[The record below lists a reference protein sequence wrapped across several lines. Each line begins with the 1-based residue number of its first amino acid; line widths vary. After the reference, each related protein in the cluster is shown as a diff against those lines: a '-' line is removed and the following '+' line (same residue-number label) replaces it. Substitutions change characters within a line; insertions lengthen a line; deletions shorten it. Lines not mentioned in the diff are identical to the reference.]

1 MKLTGRMKITV
12 LAKEARLNETS
23 GKTGHTLTVMQNSEA
38 GSITC
43 TKEVYD
49 LVKPL
54 HSYDF
59 LGTYD
64 DKYNYMKLTDVDPK
78 TEAGMSAG
86 K

>member
-12 LAKEARLNETS
+12 LAKEAKQNETS
-23 GKTGHTLTVMQNSEA
+23 GKTSYGLTVMQNSEA

-49 LVKPL
+49 VVKPL
-54 HSYDF
+54 HSYEF
-59 LGTYD
+59 YGIYD
-64 DKYNYMKLTDVDPK
+64 DKYSYMKLNNVDPK
-78 TEAGMSAG
+78 TEAGMTAG

>member
-1 MKLTGRMKITV
+1 MKINSKMRITV
-12 LAKEARLNETS
+12 LAKEAKTS
-23 GKTGHTLTVMQNSEA
+23 ATTGKESFSLAIMQNAEA

-49 LVKPL
+49 TVKPL

-59 LGTYD
+59 MGTYD

-78 TEAGMSAG
+78 TEAPIG